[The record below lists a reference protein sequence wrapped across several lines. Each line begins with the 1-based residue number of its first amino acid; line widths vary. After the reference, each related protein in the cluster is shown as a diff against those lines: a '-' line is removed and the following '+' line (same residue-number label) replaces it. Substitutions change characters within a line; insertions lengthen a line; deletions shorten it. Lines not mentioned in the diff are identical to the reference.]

1 MMVILRNASF
11 LLMGSLALI
20 LAGCAERHRAIP
32 SSARLMAEDRAS
44 KVDFVAPDDGQ
55 VFVEDNSS
63 NKLLY
68 SGTIRE
74 GERLA
79 INPLKDQITING
91 QMVRDQKIR
100 DLNEV
105 RVYFQPDPSAS
116 VAGARTTIVQPIQVQ
131 PAEPARNPN
140 DAEITVTPRSGNES
154 EIRVKPGASGE
165 SKVTVEPGDDG
176 SKVTIEPK

>member
-1 MMVILRNASF
+1 MVTLRNTSF
-11 LLMGSLALI
+11 LLMGSLAL
-20 LAGCAERHRAIP
+20 LVGCAERHSAIP
-32 SSARLMAEDRAS
+32 KSARLMAEDRAS

-68 SGTIRE
+68 SGTMRE

-79 INPLKDQITING
+79 INPIKDQITING

-105 RVYFQPDPSAS
+105 RVFFQPDPSAN
-116 VAGARTTIVQPIQVQ
+116 VAGSRTTVVQPVHVH
-131 PAEPARNPN
+131 PAEPARSSD
-140 DAEITVTPRSGNES
+140 DAQITVTPKSGNES
-154 EIRVKPGASGE
+154 EIRVRPGPNGD